1 MIHFTKKTVL
11 IQLFHKYTPML
22 MGIMSEKVSP
32 KNVEDM
38 VTEFQIKQGA
48 FVIINHLYMYLPK
61 PEKDKS
67 Q

>member
-1 MIHFTKKTVL
+1 
-11 IQLFHKYTPML
+11 